1 MKRHK
6 VIAVLAGAMVLTGVG
21 SMGYVVAQTFNNA
34 RESLLSVSN
43 KVQLKTNQSTAKT
56 DNKTEFKMNQLT
68 PEEEAKQWQET
79 KQKFAEVGINLTPQ
93 QETTI
98 RQAQRK
104 LSNEMI
110 ELFQDNPLLTL
121 GQLIAAS
128 SLPPKQGEEL
138 MKLTGM
144 DQRLGNPLLAYQ
156 NSVLAVLTPEQRP
169 IWDKHFWNREGQ
181 ARSTENNFQI
191 TPNAPDP
198 AEQARQW
205 EETKQRFRAA
215 GVPLTQQQ
223 EAQMQAANSKLQ
235 ADLSQ
240 EFQANPT
247 GTFARFFAVAM
258 LPAPITERF
267 AEGLMGQSLI
277 AHFQEVNQILT
288 PEQQKVWD
296 QGWSSWNQG

>member
-1 MKRHK
+1 MKGDK
-6 VIAVLAGAMVLTGVG
+6 LIGVLAGAIVLTGVG
-21 SMGYVVAQTFNNA
+21 GMGYVVAQTFNNA
-34 RESLLSVSN
+34 RESLLSVSS
-43 KVQLKTNQSTAKT
+43 KVQLKTNQSTPKT
-56 DNKTEFKMNQLT
+56 TNETEFKMNPLT

-79 KQKFAEVGINLTPQ
+79 KQKLAEVGINLTPQ

-110 ELFQDNPLLTL
+110 ELFQDNPLVTL

-128 SLPPKQGEEL
+128 SLPPKQGEDM
-138 MKLTGM
+138 MKVTGL
-144 DQRLGNPLLAYQ
+144 DQRLGNPLLAYR
-156 NSVLAVLTPEQRP
+156 NSVLAALTPEQRP

-191 TPNAPDP
+191 TSDAPDP

-215 GVPLTQQQ
+215 GVPLTPQQ
-223 EAQMQAANSKLQ
+223 ETQMQAANSKLQ
-235 ADLSQ
+235 ADLNQ

-247 GTFARFFAVAM
+247 GTFARFFAVAV
-258 LPAPITERF
+258 LPEAITERF
-267 AEGLMGQSLI
+267 ADTLMGQSLI

-288 PEQQKVWD
+288 PEQQKVWER
-296 QGWSSWNQG
+296 SFSNQG